1 MKIIIAPEFRPLRR
15 DIEDISRLFGSPEGK
30 TVYEGRNSIR
40 NFILQGTPVTIKR
53 FKRVN
58 FAQQIAYTFF
68 KSTKAER
75 AYRYASLFRQRGIN
89 TPREIAYVEVY
100 EHGLFTTGYFL
111 SDTCPDPPAFPALVL
126 EPDFDNALASDL
138 ARFVAKMHSKGIVHG
153 DLNLGNLLFRKNPEN
168 GHFSFTV
175 IDINRSTF
183 YNGYPDQ
190 TTCLKNLSTL
200 THRRDLF
207 QLMISEYARERKWD
221 EEETLRGATVWLE
234 KLEARHERK
243 QQIKKLFK

>member
-1 MKIIIAPEFRPLRR
+1 MKIVIAPEFRPLRK
-15 DIEDISRLFGSPEGK
+15 DIEDIARLFDSPEGK
-30 TVYEGRNSIR
+30 SVYEGRNSIR
-40 NFILQGTPVTIKR
+40 NFILQGMPVTIKR

-58 FAQQIAYTFF
+58 IAQQIAYTFF

-75 AYRYASLFRQRGIN
+75 AYRYAALFRQRGID
-89 TPREIAYVEVY
+89 TPREIAYVEAY

-126 EPDFDNALASDL
+126 EPDFDRRLASDL

-153 DLNLGNLLFRKNPEN
+153 DLNLGNFLFRKHPED
-168 GHFSFTV
+168 GHFLFTV

-183 YNGYPDQ
+183 YDGYPDKAV
-190 TTCLKNLSTL
+190 CLKNLSTL

-207 QLMISEYARERKWD
+207 QWMVAEYARARGWD
-221 EEETLRGATVWLE
+221 EDETLHGATLWLE

-243 QQIKKLFK
+243 QRIKKLFK